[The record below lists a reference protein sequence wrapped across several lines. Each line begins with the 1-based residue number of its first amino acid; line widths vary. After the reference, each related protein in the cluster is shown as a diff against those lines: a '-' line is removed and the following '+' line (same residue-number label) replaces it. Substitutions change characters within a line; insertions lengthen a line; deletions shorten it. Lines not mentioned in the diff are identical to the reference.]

1 MVSIDM
7 IFLAKEIMVM
17 KFLTKEITL
26 TSLTVVVH
34 TLTVV
39 MLVMLVDTATTLV
52 MLDHTATTSQLRA
65 QVKVELTETYL
76 LTWVYSTLFV
86 SSKEPVLNT

>member
-1 MVSIDM
+1 MVSIDI
-7 IFLAKEIMVM
+7 IFLTKEIMVM

-26 TSLTVVVH
+26 TLLMVVVH
-34 TLTVV
+34 TLTVEP
-39 MLVMLVDTATTLV
+39 LLMLVDMDTTLV
-52 MLDHTATTSQLRA
+52 MLDHTATTSQLRV

>member
-1 MVSIDM
+1 MVNTDTILVM
-7 IFLAKEIMVM
+7 LVIMVM
-17 KFLTKEITL
+17 KFLTSQIIV
-26 TSLTVVVH
+26 TSLMVVVH

-39 MLVMLVDTATTLV
+39 PLLMLVDMLIMLV
-52 MLDHTATTSQLRA
+52 MLDHTATTSQLTA
-65 QVKVELTETYL
+65 QVKVELTEIYL